1 MIKLERDMATWGSH
15 FRIAENVSKKYAK
28 LNRKF
33 FAIGNIAPD
42 CGLPNKNWSAFTPP
56 KDISHFTI
64 GGVSDFLGMQTDKF
78 VLSDVKFYSKYL
90 KDSEIISPQGDRS
103 FLLGYF
109 THLITDNLWNYY
121 IMKPLKEKYL
131 RELQN
136 QPNFI
141 WAVKRDWYD
150 LDKIYI
156 TEKKDS
162 LFWTDFL
169 EAEYNVDLLD
179 FLPKEGIQRQLEFIK
194 NFYQISKEDYLI
206 ISKKEF
212 VYLKKKEMD
221 SFIQNS
227 TDVILKVLSQI
238 IKKKLEFNEKI
249 SVLDDILIWN

>member
-1 MIKLERDMATWGSH
+1 MATWGSH
-15 FRIAENVSKKYAK
+15 FRIAENISKKYVK
-28 LNRKF
+28 LNRKQ

-42 CGLPNKNWSAFTPP
+42 CGLPNKDWSAFTPP

-78 VLSDVKFYSKYL
+78 ILSDVKFYSKYL
-90 KDSEIISPQGDRS
+90 KDSEIISSQGDRS

-121 IMKPLKEKYL
+121 IMKPLKEIYS

-141 WAVKRDWYD
+141 WIVKRDWYD

-169 EAEYNVDLLD
+169 EAEYNEDILD

-194 NFYQISKEDYLI
+194 NFYQISKEDYLR
-206 ISKKEF
+206 ISNKRF

-221 SFIQNS
+221 IFIQNS
-227 TDVILKVLSQI
+227 TDVILKVLSLI
-238 IKKKLEFNEKI
+238 ISKKIEFNKKI
-249 SVLDDILIWN
+249 SVLDEILIWN

>member
-15 FRIAENVSKKYAK
+15 FRIAENILRKYAK

-42 CGLPNKNWSAFTPP
+42 CGLPNKDWSAFTPP
-56 KDISHFTI
+56 KKKSHFVI
-64 GGVSDFLGMQTDKF
+64 GEVSDFLGVKTDRF
-78 VLSDVKFYSKYL
+78 ILSDVKFYSDYL
-90 KDSEIISPQGDRS
+90 KDSEIISSQSDRS

-121 IMKPLKEKYL
+121 IMKPLKELYL
-131 RELQN
+131 TELQN
-136 QPNFI
+136 QPDFI

-169 EAEYNVDLLD
+169 EAEYEEDIID
-179 FLPKEGIQRQLEFIK
+179 FLPKEGIKRQLELIK
-194 NFYQISKEDYLI
+194 NFYQISQENYLR
-206 ISKKEF
+206 ISKKKF
-212 VYLKKKEMD
+212 VYLEKKGMD
-221 SFIQNS
+221 SFILNS
-227 TDVILKVLSQI
+227 TDIILKVFLQI
-238 IKKKLEFNEKI
+238 IKKKIEFKRKI
-249 SVLDDILIWN
+249 SVLDDILLWN

>member
-1 MIKLERDMATWGSH
+1 MATWGSH
-15 FRIAENVSKKYAK
+15 FRIAENILRKYAK

-42 CGLPNKNWSAFTPP
+42 CGLPNKDWSVFTPP

-64 GGVSDFLGMQTDKF
+64 GGVSDFLGIQMDKF
-78 VLSDVKFYSKYL
+78 ILSDVKFYSKYL
-90 KDSEIISPQGDRS
+90 KNSEIISSQSDRS

-121 IMKPLKEKYL
+121 IMKPLKELYL
-131 RELQN
+131 SELQN

-150 LDKIYI
+150 LDRIYI
-156 TEKKDS
+156 TENKDS

-169 EAEYNVDLLD
+169 EAEYEEDFID
-179 FLPKEGIQRQLEFIK
+179 FLPKKGIKRQLEFIK
-194 NFYQISKEDYLI
+194 NFYQISKEEYLR
-206 ISKKEF
+206 ISKKKF
-212 VYLKKKEMD
+212 VYLEKKEMD
-221 SFIQNS
+221 NFILNS
-227 TDVILKVLSQI
+227 TDVILKVLSRI
-238 IKKKLEFNEKI
+238 INKNIEFNEKI

>member
-15 FRIAENVSKKYAK
+15 FRIAENISKKYTK

-42 CGLPNKNWSAFTPP
+42 CGLPNNDWSAFTPP
-56 KDISHFTI
+56 KDISHFTV

-78 VLSDVKFYSKYL
+78 VLSDVKFYSQHI
-90 KDSEIISPQGDRS
+90 KDSEIISSQGDRS

-141 WAVKRDWYD
+141 WTVKRDWYD

-169 EAEYNVDLLD
+169 EAEYKEDLLD

-194 NFYQISKEDYLI
+194 NFYQISKEDYLR

-212 VYLKKKEMD
+212 VYLEKKEMD

-238 IKKKLEFNEKI
+238 IIKKMEFNEKI
-249 SVLDDILIWN
+249 SFLDDILIWN

>member
-15 FRIAENVSKKYAK
+15 FRIAENISIKYAN

-42 CGLPNKNWSAFTPP
+42 CGLPNKDWSAFTPP

-78 VLSDVKFYSKYL
+78 ILSDVKFYSKYL
-90 KDSEIISPQGDRS
+90 KDSEIISSQSDRS

-109 THLITDNLWNYY
+109 IHLITDNLWNYY
-121 IMKPLKEKYL
+121 IMKPLKEKHI
-131 RELQN
+131 RELQKN
-136 QPNFI
+136 PNFI
-141 WAVKRDWYD
+141 WNVKRDWYD
-150 LDKIYI
+150 LDKIFI

-169 EAEYNVDLLD
+169 EAEYDEDILD
-179 FLPKEGIQRQLEFIK
+179 FLPREGVQRQLEFIK
-194 NFYQISKEDYLI
+194 KFYQISKEDYMRL
-206 ISKKEF
+206 SNKEF

-221 SFIQNS
+221 DFIQNS
-227 TDVILKVLSQI
+227 TNVILKVLKQI
-238 IKKKLEFNEKI
+238 LDKKFEFNGKT
-249 SVLDDILIWN
+249 SVLDDIIIWN

>member
-1 MIKLERDMATWGSH
+1 MIELERDMATWGSH
-15 FRIAENVSKKYAK
+15 FRIAENISKKYAK

-42 CGLPNKNWSAFTPP
+42 CGLPNKDWSAFTPP

-64 GGVSDFLGMQTDKF
+64 GGVSDFLGMQTSKF

-90 KDSEIISPQGDRS
+90 KDYEIISSQGDRS

-141 WAVKRDWYD
+141 WTVKRDWYD

-156 TEKKDS
+156 TEKKNS

-169 EAEYNVDLLD
+169 EAEYNQDILD

-194 NFYQISKEDYLI
+194 NFYQISKADYLR

-227 TDVILKVLSQI
+227 TDVILMVLKQI
-238 IKKKLEFNEKI
+238 IEGKFEFNEKI
-249 SVLDDILIWN
+249 SVLDEILHWN